1 MTKIN
6 QLESLK
12 VLKAVVECGSFTAA
26 AARLNMS
33 AARVSKSI
41 EHLERNLETVLF
53 NRSTRQMQIT
63 DSGRHC
69 YNRALEM
76 INQWQDLQE
85 QLVESH
91 NSTAGNIRISAP
103 MSWGLE
109 ILAPIVD
116 AFMKEYPD
124 ITLDIQLS
132 DQQVNV
138 LEGQFDLVLRLTN
151 QLSDSN
157 LICRKITNYK
167 FIACATP
174 CYLAKYGEPAE
185 PRQLQEHVC
194 LMFAL
199 PGATRKWQFLKGR
212 KLIDVYLKPHLLSN
226 NSKLLHS
233 ALLSGRGIAF
243 IPEFLVA
250 KDLVTATLIPLLKDF
265 SANELNLYSLRPSN
279 RMPSH
284 RLKIFHDYLSQKIQ
298 LSES

>member
-250 KDLVTATLIPLLKDF
+250 KDLATATLIPLLKDF

>member
-26 AARLNMS
+26 AARLNVS

-41 EHLERNLETVLF
+41 EQLECNLDTVLF

-76 INQWQDLQE
+76 INQWQDLKE

-91 NSTAGNIRISAP
+91 QSTAGNIRISAP

-109 ILAPIVD
+109 ILAPIID
-116 AFMKEYPD
+116 SFMAKHPE
-124 ITLDIQLS
+124 ITLDVQLS

-138 LEGQFDLVLRLTN
+138 LEGQFDLVLRLAN

-157 LICRKITNYK
+157 LICRKITNYQ

-174 CYLAKYGEPAE
+174 SYLTKYGVPTE
-185 PRQLQEHVC
+185 PRQLQGHAC
-194 LMFAL
+194 LMFTL
-199 PGATRKWQFLKGR
+199 PGATRKWQFFKGR
-212 KLIDVYLKPHLLSN
+212 KPIDVYVKPHLLSN
-226 NSKLLHS
+226 NSKLLHT

-250 KDLVTATLIPLLKDF
+250 KDLAAAALTPLLEDF
-265 SANELNLYSLRPSN
+265 SSKDLNLYSLRPSN

-284 RLKIFHDYLSQKIQ
+284 RLKIFHDYLCQKIQ
-298 LSES
+298 QPEP